1 MNASTVPGFEPGDRT
16 FDDLPRTPAP
26 RRPLAGH
33 DAVAEHKAAT
43 CAHHDLL
50 LAARRDLHDKI
61 GSSLSGMIVT
71 VEVIERLI
79 GMDTARAYRALADLR
94 TDMADMLGE
103 VRRLVAGRDEAHTG
117 RGATTALRTMLSR
130 MSRVVVD
137 RLRITTDIDPL
148 VDTVGEN
155 VAWAAFW
162 IVREAV
168 TNVLKHSCAGHCS
181 VSLSVRDNQLFVRI
195 EDDGKGVPA
204 PRPAGSGMANMIWR
218 AEEQGGCCTVSPAYP
233 RGVAVTAWLPV
244 ESLSRREAS

>member
-16 FDDLPRTPAP
+16 YDDLPRTPAP

-33 DAVAEHKAAT
+33 DAAT

-94 TDMADMLGE
+94 TDMADMLSE

-148 VDTVGEN
+148 VDTVGES

-181 VSLSVRDNQLFVRI
+181 VSLSVRDNQLLVRV